1 MTISLELQK
10 DWPTFV
16 RSRHTTIT
24 WKGKQY
30 KYQDHLPWKELHIP
44 EDTIKNWF
52 AVDLLYHDTE
62 LEKQTKVGDRLSEFD
77 QQGLDK
83 LVDAI
88 NVVVKRQTN
97 STNEFQQKK
106 CKKSKIA
113 DKQRGLIRSFLRVNR
128 WIEDEFYEIRDKML
142 EN

>member
-1 MTISLELQK
+1 MTISLDFQH
-10 DWPTFV
+10 DWPVFV
-16 RSRHTTIT
+16 RTRYKKIT
-24 WKGKQY
+24 WKGKEY
-30 KYQDHLPWKELHIP
+30 TYQDHLPWRELNIP
-44 EDTIKNWF
+44 EDVIRNWF
-52 AVDLLYHDTE
+52 KAEVVYHDTE
-62 LEKQTKVGDRLSEFD
+62 LEKQTKIGDRLSEFD